1 MRVHDGH
8 IGAALLVL
16 SLLVLWHVQGFPDMP
31 GQAHGPALFP
41 GLAAFGLAIS
51 SALLIGQHVRQTRR
65 AKAAARSAPEAVAPA
80 PRLAVAVTVVGLFA
94 YWLLVDRIGF
104 LVAASALLVAL
115 MSAYRVRLALAV
127 PISLA
132 AALLVHTAFFKLL
145 KVPLPWG
152 LLAPV
157 AW

>member
-1 MRVHDGH
+1 MRIHDGH
-8 IGAALLVL
+8 IGGALLAL
-16 SLLVLWHVQGFPDMP
+16 SLMVLWHVQGFPDMP

-41 GLAAFGLAIS
+41 GLAAFGLAVS
-51 SALLIGQHVRQTRR
+51 SLLLIGQHWRR
-65 AKAAARSAPEAVAPA
+65 ARLAPA
-80 PRLAVAVTVVGLFA
+80 PAGAAAPGNRVAVAVTIIGLFA

-104 LVAASALLVAL
+104 LMAASALLIAL
-115 MSAYRVRLALAV
+115 LSAYRVRPRLAV
-127 PISLA
+127 PIALMA
-132 AALLVHTAFFKLL
+132 TLLVHSAFFKLL